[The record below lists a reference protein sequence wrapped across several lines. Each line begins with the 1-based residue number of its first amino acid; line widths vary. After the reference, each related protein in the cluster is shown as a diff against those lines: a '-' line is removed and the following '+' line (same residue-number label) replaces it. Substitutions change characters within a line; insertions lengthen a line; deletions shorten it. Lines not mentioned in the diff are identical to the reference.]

1 VMAEYNRF
9 RSHISDFKGSKT
21 EDEEGYYGG
30 VTYQFTDWFALSAYY
45 TVYYGDIHDKQGKEL
60 VMDGFP
66 HYAAWQKEF
75 VLTTRFDLSD
85 HWTLKF
91 EGHVVNG
98 VALLLLEDNPDGG
111 KENSFLFAMKTT
123 FNF

>member
-1 VMAEYNRF
+1 MAEYMQF
-9 RSHISDFKGSKT
+9 RSHVTDEKGART
-21 EDEEGYYGG
+21 EAQEGYYGG
-30 VTYQFTDWFALSAYY
+30 AAYQFTDWFALSAYY
-45 TVYYGDIHDKQGKEL
+45 TVYYSDIHDKEGKEPAAT
-60 VMDGFP
+60 GFP
-66 HYAAWQKEF
+66 NYVAWQKEF

-98 VALLLLEDNPDGG
+98 VTLLLLEDNPDGG
-111 KENSFLFAMKTT
+111 KENSFLFAVKTT